1 MDYTKEELSNLIT
14 SWSDENEYRKGSGKK
29 FLSQSDVGPLLHNP
43 KEFRDV
49 KDRPLLAFLH
59 GSYYHEK
66 ILEPEKAAKYV
77 IVDASTRS
85 TNIYKQAIQETG
97 AEILLLKKEQEMLD
111 NLVEATLANKVV
123 RSLIRAEGNIIEKPG
138 TVKINGEWFK
148 GRADI
153 VCPSQGMII
162 DLKTSTDVDTKF
174 KYKAKTYHYDA
185 QAFIYNQIFGLDF
198 VFIVCDKNNGNLGVF
213 ETSDSFLQ
221 SGQLKVE
228 RAVEVYKKYYKGKT
242 PEETRAL
249 LNDRLIHQEL
259 F

>member
-1 MDYTKEELSNLIT
+1 MDYTKEELSNLIS
-14 SWSDENEYRKGSGKK
+14 SWKDENEYRLGSGKK

-43 KEFRDV
+43 KEFRNVTD
-49 KDRPLLAFLH
+49 KPYLAFLQ

-85 TNIYKQAIQETG
+85 TNIYKQAIAETG
-97 AEILLLKKEQEMLD
+97 ADILLLKKEKEMLD
-111 NLVEATLANKVV
+111 RLVDATLSNKFV
-123 RSLIRAEGNIIEKPG
+123 RSLIRAEGNIYEKPG
-138 TVKINGEWFK
+138 TAKIFGEWFK

-153 VCPSQGMII
+153 LCPSHGLNI
-162 DLKTSTDVDTKF
+162 DLKTSTEIDTKF
-174 KYKAKTYHYDA
+174 KYKAKSYHYDA
-185 QAFIYNQIFGLDF
+185 QAFIYNKIFGLDF

-213 ETSDSFLQ
+213 ETSDSFLH

-228 RAVEVYKKYYKGKT
+228 KAVEVYRKFYKGKT
-242 PEETRAL
+242 IEETRAL
-249 LNDRLIHQEL
+249 LSNRIIHEEL